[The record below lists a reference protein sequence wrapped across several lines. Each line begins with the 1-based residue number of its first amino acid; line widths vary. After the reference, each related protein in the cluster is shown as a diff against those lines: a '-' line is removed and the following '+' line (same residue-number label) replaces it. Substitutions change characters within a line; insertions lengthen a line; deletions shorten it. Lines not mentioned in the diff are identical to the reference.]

1 LGLTILD
8 FARLGKISNEY
19 GDMDRQKAWNSV
31 TTCGGIIKL
40 SKSNKTGHFTWP
52 NHQIRPDS
60 WTSTTVTPRS
70 FEPDLEITGIAAVRQ
85 RLGACSL
92 GDPVP
97 GRTGLAGKPHKIPMK
112 ML

>member
-40 SKSNKTGHFTWP
+40 SKSNKTWAFNHFTWP
-52 NHQIRPDS
+52 NHQIHPDS
-60 WTSTTVTPRS
+60 WTSS
-70 FEPDLEITGIAAVRQ
+70 DLEITGIAQVRQ

-92 GDPVP
+92 RDPVP
-97 GRTGLAGKPHKIPMK
+97 GRTVLAGNHHKIRMK